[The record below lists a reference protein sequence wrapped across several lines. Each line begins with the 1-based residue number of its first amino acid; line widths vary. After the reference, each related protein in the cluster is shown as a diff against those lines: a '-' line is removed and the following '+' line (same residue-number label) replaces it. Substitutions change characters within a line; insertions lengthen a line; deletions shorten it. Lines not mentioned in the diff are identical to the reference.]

1 MTAAVS
7 HEGEPSML
15 LDGSASERKARA
27 LRSWSLAQRNALALR
42 FVNVVA
48 AWRDEWLP
56 AQVGEISKPS
66 VEVFEPNGMWRLASE
81 ASACWSFEEPRRAS
95 SGVLPA
101 LDGASAI
108 SVDERTP
115 AMRAIADRMFA
126 IDTGSGSSVQAK
138 AGSLSQSLAG
148 ASARKAWDDW
158 MRRIDIFLDGF
169 DLDARSGAGV
179 RNQAPPAAA
188 WSGALCVRAAWCG
201 GEWTLAL
208 PWEAV
213 VAAIGPD
220 AKSASRVDT
229 GAPSTP
235 QAKTRLDHALADRRV
250 TLRVM
255 LEGAQLNL
263 GQIQALRVGDVVP
276 LSHRLDAP
284 TLVVGSDGRQVCD
297 GWLGQSGGHLAVELS
312 APLSSAQAATLASPP
327 IGNGSKPNIHSSKGS
342 FK

>member
-1 MTAAVS
+1 
-7 HEGEPSML
+7 ML
-15 LDGSASERKARA
+15 LDGNASERKAHP
-27 LRSWSLAQRNALALR
+27 LRSWSLAQRDALALR
-42 FVNVVA
+42 FVDVIA

-56 AQVGEISKPS
+56 ALIGEVSRPT
-66 VEVFEPNGMWRLASE
+66 VEVVEPDGLWRLASE

-95 SGVLPA
+95 SVVLPG

-108 SVDERTP
+108 SVDERAP

-126 IDTGSGSSVQAK
+126 IDVGSGSSLQAK
-138 AGSLSQSLAG
+138 AGLLSHGLAG
-148 ASARKAWDDW
+148 ASARRAWDDW
-158 MRRIDIFLDGF
+158 MRRIDTFLDGF
-169 DLDARSGAGV
+169 DLEARSSAGV
-179 RNQAPPAAA
+179 RNQASPAAA

-213 VAAIGPD
+213 AAAIGAD
-220 AKSASRVDT
+220 VKSAPRAST

-235 QAKTRLDHALADRRV
+235 RAKTRLDHALADRRV

-255 LEGAQLNL
+255 LGGAQLNL
-263 GQIQALRVGDVVP
+263 GQIQALRVGDVIP

-284 TLVVGSDGRQVCD
+284 AQVVGADGHQVCD
-297 GWLGQSGGHLAVELS
+297 GWLGQSEGHLAVELS
-312 APLSSAQAATLASPP
+312 ATLSSVQAATLASPAF
-327 IGNGSKPNIHSSKGS
+327 GTGSKPNIHSSQGS